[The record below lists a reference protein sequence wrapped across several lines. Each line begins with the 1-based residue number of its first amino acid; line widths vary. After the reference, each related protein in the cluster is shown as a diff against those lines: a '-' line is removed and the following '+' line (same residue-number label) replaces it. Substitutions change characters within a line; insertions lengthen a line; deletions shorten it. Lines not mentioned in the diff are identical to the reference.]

1 MRIAVLT
8 SSRADYGIYQPLLRR
23 LEQDPFFDLELIVFG
38 THLSEFHGHTIDLV
52 IEDGF
57 TIARKVESMVL
68 GDSEEAI
75 STAMALTTSK
85 FSGVW
90 ASLKDRYELVFCLG
104 DRYEMFSAVA
114 AAIPF
119 NLPIAHIHG
128 GEETKGAIDNIF
140 RHSIT
145 HMAKYHFTT
154 TEKYKNRVLQL
165 LGTNESEAKIYNVG
179 SLSLD
184 NLEDI
189 ELLDTSE
196 FLQEY
201 GIDLTKP
208 TILFT
213 FHPETVNTQL
223 NEQYIKEVI
232 EALDS
237 LNKYQVVI
245 TMPNADT
252 KGNVIRTKLK
262 RFIKENE
269 NRVFGVEN
277 FGIKG
282 YFSCMKHAS
291 FLMGNSSSGIIE
303 AASFGKYV
311 MNLGDRQNGRASGK
325 NVLNLGIDKDNIIS
339 TVREIEQ
346 HPYQSNGNI
355 YWNGS
360 ASQQIIEILKQ
371 EFKNKDES

>member
-38 THLSEFHGHTIDLV
+38 THLSELHGRTIDL
-52 IEDGF
+52 ILEDGF
-57 TIARKVESMVL
+57 TIARQVESMVV

-75 STAMALTTSK
+75 STAMALTASK
-85 FSGVW
+85 FSSIW
-90 ASLKDRYELVFCLG
+90 ASLKDHYDLVFCLG
-104 DRYEMFSAVA
+104 DRYEMFAAVS

-128 GEETKGAIDNIF
+128 GEETRGAIDNIF
-140 RHSIT
+140 RHSLT
-145 HMAKYHFTT
+145 HMAKLHFTT
-154 TEKYKNRVLQL
+154 TEQYKKRVLEL
-165 LGTNESEAKIYNVG
+165 LGTKESEAQVYNVG

-184 NLEDI
+184 NLEDL

-196 FLQEY
+196 FLVKY

-223 NEQYIKEVI
+223 NEQYIEEVI

-237 LNKYQVVI
+237 LKKYQVVI

-252 KGNVIRTKLK
+252 KGNIIRNKLN

-269 NRVFGVEN
+269 RRVFGIEN

-325 NVLNLGIDKDNIIS
+325 NVLNLGINKDNIIS
-339 TVREIEQ
+339 TVQEIEKN
-346 HPYQSNGNI
+346 PYKLNGNL
-355 YWNGS
+355 YWNGG
-360 ASQQIIEILKQ
+360 ASKQIIEILNQ
-371 EFKNKDES
+371 QFKNSDS

>member
-1 MRIAVLT
+1 MKIAVLT

-38 THLSEFHGHTIDLV
+38 THLSEFHGYTADMI

-57 TIARKVESMVL
+57 RIARKVESLVL

-75 STAMALTTSK
+75 STAMALTASK

-90 ASLKDRYELVFCLG
+90 ASVKDRYDLVFCLG
-104 DRYEMFSAVA
+104 DRYEMFAAVA
-114 AAIPF
+114 AATPF

-154 TEKYKNRVLQL
+154 TEQYKNRVLEL
-165 LGTNESEAKIYNVG
+165 MGADETEAKVYNVG

-184 NLEDI
+184 NLEDL

-196 FLQEY
+196 FLEEY
-201 GIDLTKP
+201 GIDLTNP

-213 FHPETVNTQL
+213 FHPETVNSKM
-223 NEQYIKEVI
+223 NKQYIEEVI

-237 LNKYQVVI
+237 LKNYQVVI

-252 KGNVIRTKLK
+252 NGNIIRNRLK
-262 RFIKENE
+262 RFIKQNE
-269 NRVFGVEN
+269 DRVFGVEN

-282 YFSCMKHAS
+282 YFSCMNHAR

-303 AASFGKYV
+303 AASFDKYV
-311 MNLGDRQNGRASGK
+311 VNLGDRQKGRASGK
-325 NVLNLGIDKDNIIS
+325 NVLNLEIDRDKIIS
-339 TVREIEQ
+339 MVKEIEQ
-346 HPYQSNGNI
+346 HPNRSNGNV
-355 YWNGS
+355 YWNGG
-360 ASQQIIEILKQ
+360 AAKQIIKILKQ
-371 EFKNKDES
+371 EFKDDNES